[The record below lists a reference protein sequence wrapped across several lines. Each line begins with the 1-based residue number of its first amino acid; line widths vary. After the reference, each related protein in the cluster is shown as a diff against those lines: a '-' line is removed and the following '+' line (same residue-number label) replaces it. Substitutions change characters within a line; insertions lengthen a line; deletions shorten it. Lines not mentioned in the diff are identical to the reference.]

1 MQQTLNQNKTRIT
14 SIDLLRGSIMII
26 MALDHVRDYLF
37 SASFLYDP
45 LDLQQTSSAIFFTR
59 WITHFC
65 APVFMLLAGTSAYL
79 TGQKKTKKELSA
91 FLFKRGLWLVFLEM
105 IVVNF
110 AWGFNIKLPVIF
122 FITIW
127 ALGISMM
134 VLAALIHL
142 PKKIILLFCII
153 VIAGHNLLD
162 TIHVPGNNLPGF
174 GWALLHEQQ
183 FFNWQGKTWLVGYPL
198 IPWIGV
204 MPLGYCLGRWYASDY
219 DAVKRRRNL
228 RILGI
233 SAIILFVLLRF
244 SNLYG
249 DPVPW
254 SAQKDNFF
262 TFLSFMN
269 VNKYPPSLLY
279 LLITLGPALLFLAY
293 TEHLKG
299 ALVRVITVY
308 GRVPMFYYLI
318 HIYIIH
324 LIALFASVFI
334 PGQNW
339 RIWILDE
346 PIWFTTGLK
355 GYGFSL
361 PICYLIW
368 IAVVVAVY
376 PLCKVYDRYKQ
387 SHKEKWWLSYL

>member
-1 MQQTLNQNKTRIT
+1 MATLTKNRIQ
-14 SIDLLRGSIMII
+14 SIDLLRGLIMII
-26 MALDHVRDYLF
+26 MALDHVRDYIC
-37 SASFLYDP
+37 SSSFLFDP
-45 LDLQQTSSAIFFTR
+45 LDLTKTNGSLFFTR

-110 AWGFNIKLPVIF
+110 AWSFNIKLPIIF

-134 VLAALIHL
+134 VLAVLIYL
-142 PKKIILLFCII
+142 PKKIILAFCII
-153 VIAGHNLLD
+153 IIAGHNLLD
-162 TIHVPGNNLPGF
+162 TIHVPGNTLPGF

-183 FFNWQGKTWLVGYPL
+183 FFNWEGKIWLVGYPL

-204 MPLGYCLGRWYASDY
+204 MPLGYCLGRWYAADY

-233 SAIILFVLLRF
+233 SAIILFILLRF
-244 SNLYG
+244 SNVYG
-249 DPVPW
+249 DPVRW

-339 RIWILDE
+339 RLWILDE

-361 PICYLIW
+361 PVCYLIW